1 MVDYVTKPYL
11 LDTLVEVVLKHTRT
25 SVNDLT
31 SQASNPIDQ
40 ETFKSDPAYPD
51 WIAMQEHFGS
61 NPQLL
66 QKLIQTLL
74 EAGRD
79 ILTNMDSAMR
89 QRDFA
94 KLKNEAHSLK
104 GAALN
109 LHTPRLAKQAA
120 ELQNLAALE
129 APLAFTLGKEVLA
142 SFSHFLDYLEQAP
155 H

>member
-1 MVDYVTKPYL
+1 
-11 LDTLVEVVLKHTRT
+11 
-25 SVNDLT
+25 
-31 SQASNPIDQ
+31 
-40 ETFKSDPAYPD
+40 
-51 WIAMQEHFGS
+51 MQEHFGA

-66 QKLIQTLL
+66 NKLILTLR

-79 ILTNMDSAMR
+79 ILSNMDAAMA

-94 KLKNEAHSLK
+94 KLKIEAHSLK

-109 LHTPRLAKQAA
+109 LHTPHLAKQAA

-129 APLAFTLGKEVLA
+129 APLAFTLGKDVLA

-155 H
+155 R